1 MSKINGFNANRT
13 YQLVQEALAQ
23 KTADKAKAK
32 AGTRDFS
39 MAKAQGGKP
48 ASSVGSS
55 VDKALQPTKDG
66 HKGLG
71 GAFDNELDGR
81 EDVRETLANWVGALG
96 TLEYQPTENKC
107 QDQYG
112 HKSLMTRALHSRS
125 VLAALTRSA
134 MCALPLLP
142 RYLAARRTFTGHVQV
157 RHAGC
162 SPVPC
167 RSDPDPP
174 RWRPRPARRT

>member
-55 VDKALQPTKDG
+55 VDKALQPIHEIHDNAGKMVIDMATGRDTNI
-66 HKGLG
+66 HNTMVELSKGGIALKY
-71 GAFDNELDGR
+71 AVN
-81 EDVRETLANWVGALG
+81 VRN
-96 TLEYQPTENKC
+96 
-107 QDQYG
+107 
-112 HKSLMTRALHSRS
+112 RAL
-125 VLAALTRSA
+125 AAYEEMMRI
-134 MCALPLLP
+134 
-142 RYLAARRTFTGHVQV
+142 QV
-157 RHAGC
+157 
-162 SPVPC
+162 
-167 RSDPDPP
+167 
-174 RWRPRPARRT
+174 